1 MCINFVPSGCC
12 VPSHFPKSRISVCG
26 ESAISVHFLPN
37 TIYSFLRR
45 KRHQRRMIIALEDL
59 LDDDDDGD
67 ARAVDQLSLEFS

>member
-1 MCINFVPSGCC
+1 MCINFVPSGC
-12 VPSHFPKSRISVCG
+12 VPSHFPEIRISVCG

-45 KRHQRRMIIALEDL
+45 KRHQRRMFIALEDL
-59 LDDDDDGD
+59 LDDDDGD